1 MSGYTYMVQEISSGY
16 KAVDVVFLHMCKGLP
31 FSTLIDA
38 CTDSIMS
45 IPDFKEYRSV
55 SGNIC
60 LHTIRVCSQMCP

>member
-45 IPDFKEYRSV
+45 IPDFKRTSF
-55 SGNIC
+55 C
-60 LHTIRVCSQMCP
+60 